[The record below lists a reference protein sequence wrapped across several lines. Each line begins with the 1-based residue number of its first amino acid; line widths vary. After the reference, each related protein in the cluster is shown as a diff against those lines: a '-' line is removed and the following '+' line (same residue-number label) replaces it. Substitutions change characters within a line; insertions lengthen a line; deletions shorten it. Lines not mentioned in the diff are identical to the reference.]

1 MILRS
6 RVLSLILGQ
15 NVQKG
20 SESDSNGL
28 IKYSHLQRHNVIGAH
43 PDRDSGSAC
52 FGSLGDMR
60 AVACP
65 NILTTVS
72 DGRK

>member
-6 RVLSLILGQ
+6 RVQIPSLTLGQ

-28 IKYSHLQRHNVIGAH
+28 IKYSPIYKYRMSLAH
-43 PDRDSGSAC
+43 MPDRDSGSAC
-52 FGSLGDMR
+52 LGSLGDMR
-60 AVACP
+60 AVAC
-65 NILTTVS
+65 TKYF
-72 DGRK
+72 DDRK